1 MEHAAVFRRL
11 ASWVCV
17 GSLAGLLGGCT
28 TTDRGLVGGDTRN
41 QVIISV
47 RDQKLTVVQPDHH
60 RVTFPIST
68 SKYGF
73 GDRRGSYATPL
84 GELEV
89 AQKIGGGAPAGSV
102 FRSRVRTGE
111 IVGIDAPGRDA
122 IVTRIL
128 ALRGLESGNRD
139 AYARGIY
146 IHGTPEERN
155 IGRPVSYGCIRMRS
169 RDVIALYDMVR
180 VGAKVQIIDTT
191 MNKALASNIVTP
203 PPVTTPMAP
212 AADIAVATTASGT
225 TTAITTVKAPGAT
238 ATTTMTA
245 TVQPDP
251 RLAKADPATSKAL
264 TKAMAVQKSNPGT
277 TTPPLGVVT
286 SSSTNAVHTVKP
298 VPPAKKEWA
307 GSPSRLLKSAE
318 QSEAR
323 NRNTK
328 SSEANGTPPQAQTSY
343 DDGSHR
349 SLSRAA
355 LDSL

>member
-1 MEHAAVFRRL
+1 MEHATVFRRFAPSFGTGLL
-11 ASWVCV
+11 AVF
-17 GSLAGLLGGCT
+17 LLGGCT
-28 TTDRGLVGGDTRN
+28 TTENGLVRGDTRN

-47 RDQKLTVVQPDHH
+47 RDQKLTVIEPDHH

-68 SKYGF
+68 SKFGF

-84 GELEV
+84 GQLEV

-128 ALRGLESGNRD
+128 ALRGLENGNRD

-155 IGRPVSYGCIRMRS
+155 IGRPSSYGCIRMRS

-191 MNKALASNIVTP
+191 MNQAIASNIVTP
-203 PPVTTPMAP
+203 LPTAP
-212 AADIAVATTASGT
+212 AANTAVATTAT
-225 TTAITTVKAPGAT
+225 GAT
-238 ATTTMTA
+238 AATTVTTPTAVTTTTA

-251 RLAKADPATSKAL
+251 LLAKADPATSKAL
-264 TKAMAVQKSNPGT
+264 TKAMAVQKSNPGS
-277 TTPPLGVVT
+277 TTPPIGVVT
-286 SSSTNAVHTVKP
+286 SSASNTVHTMKP
-298 VPPAKKEWA
+298 VPAAPAAKNEWA
-307 GSPSRLLKSAE
+307 GSPSKLLKAAE
-318 QSEAR
+318 ASEAR
-323 NRNTK
+323 AKNQKTAGATQGGTNT
-328 SSEANGTPPQAQTSY
+328 SASQQASY
-343 DDGSHR
+343 DSSDR
-349 SLSRAA
+349 SLKRSA